1 MLFTDPSFLLLFL
14 PILLTLYFL
23 ATSVTHLIGQP
34 SARQLAVANWVLLA
48 GCLVFYVRG
57 AGAGAWIISGA
68 IAFNVWMARVVDQ
81 ARQGR
86 KAFFVV
92 AVAGNLALLG
102 ICKYAASAFG
112 TLALS
117 TDARTFAVP
126 QLLVPFGLSFIVLHA
141 ISYVADVYRRECMV
155 HSHWHQTVVYLLFF
169 PVLVAGPIV
178 RSRDLSL
185 QLNRRLVGMST
196 FAYGVRRFAIGLG
209 KTFLIG
215 RTLAA
220 QADAA
225 FALPAVELSSPH
237 AWLGATCFT
246 LQIYFE
252 LSGYADMAIGLGRVL
267 GYRLRENFRWPYV
280 AHTLHEFWQRWNI
293 SLLEWLRT
301 YTGLRLE
308 GHRTVWVHVPSV
320 LALLLLVGLWHG
332 PGANVVAWGLYHG
345 TFLAAE
351 RVGLARIVTRLP
363 VPIRHGYL
371 LLVVLCGWVLFRT
384 ETLRDA
390 LVFLQ
395 AMAGLGDAVP
405 RPGPLVATPV
415 VWMALTAGVIGAAP
429 LVPWLSRWRVMLDAV
444 TTSVL
449 MLVSTAS
456 IFTWRLGSDVVDA
469 ARRRRERDSSG

>member
-14 PILLTLYFL
+14 PILLALYFL
-23 ATSVTHLIGQP
+23 AVSVTHRIGRTGT
-34 SARQLAVANWVLLA
+34 RQGAVANWVLLA
-48 GCLVFYVRG
+48 GCLVFFVRG
-57 AGAGAWIISGA
+57 AGAFAWVISGA
-68 IAFNVWMARVVDQ
+68 IAFNVWMARLVDR

-86 KAFFVV
+86 EAFFIV
-92 AVAGNLALLG
+92 AVVGNVALFG
-102 ICKYAASAFG
+102 ICKYAPSAFDI
-112 TLALS
+112 LAPS
-117 TDARTFAVP
+117 TGERMLAVP
-126 QLLVPFGLSFIVLHA
+126 QLLFPFGLSFFVLHA
-141 ISYVADVYRRECMV
+141 ISYVADVYRFEGKVRPRL
-155 HSHWHQTVVYLLFF
+155 HQTVAYLLFF

-178 RSRDLSL
+178 RYRDLSS
-185 QLNRRLVGMST
+185 QLNRRRVGMST

-225 FALPAVELSSPH
+225 FALPAGELSSTH

-252 LSGYADMAIGLGRVL
+252 LSGYADMAVGLGRML

-280 AHTLHEFWQRWNI
+280 ASTLHEFWQRWNI
-293 SLLEWLRT
+293 SLFEWLRT

-308 GHRTVWVHVPSV
+308 GHSTVWVHVQSV
-320 LALLLLVGLWHG
+320 LALMLLVGLWHG
-332 PGANVVAWGLYHG
+332 PGTNVMAWGLYHG

-351 RVGLARIVTRLP
+351 RVGLATIVTRLP
-363 VPIRHGYL
+363 PLIRHGYL
-371 LLVVLCGWVLFRT
+371 LLVVLSGWVLFRT

-395 AMAGLGDAVP
+395 ALAGLGDTVP
-405 RPGPLVATPV
+405 QPSPLVVTPV
-415 VWMALTAGVIGAAP
+415 VWMALVAGVMGSAP
-429 LVPWLSRWRVMLDAV
+429 LVAWLSRWRVMLDAV

-449 MLVSTAS
+449 MLASTTS
-456 IFTWRLGSDVVDA
+456 IFTWRRGADVVDA

>member
-1 MLFTDPSFLLLFL
+1 MLFTNPSFLLLFL
-14 PILLTLYFL
+14 PILLALYFL
-23 ATSVTHLIGQP
+23 AASVTHRIGRLG
-34 SARQLAVANWVLLA
+34 ARQSAVADWVLLA

-57 AGAGAWIISGA
+57 AGAFAWVIFGA
-68 IAFNVWMARVVDQ
+68 IAFNVSMARLVGR

-86 KAFFVV
+86 KAFFFVAV
-92 AVAGNLALLG
+92 AVAGNVALFG
-102 ICKYAASAFG
+102 MCKYAASAFG
-112 TLALS
+112 TLAPS
-117 TDARTFAVP
+117 TAERTFAVP
-126 QLLVPFGLSFIVLHA
+126 QLLFPFGLSFFVLHA
-141 ISYVADVYRRECMV
+141 ISYVADVYRREGMV
-155 HSHWHQTVVYLLFF
+155 RPRLHQTIAYLLFF

-178 RSRDLSL
+178 RYRDFSS

-220 QADAA
+220 QSDVV
-225 FALPAVELSSPH
+225 FALPAGELSSTH

-252 LSGYADMAIGLGRVL
+252 LSGYADMAVGLGRML

-280 AHTLHEFWQRWNI
+280 ASTLHEFWQRWNI

-301 YTGLRLE
+301 YAGLRLE
-308 GHRTVWVHVPSV
+308 GHPTVWVHVPSV
-320 LALLLLVGLWHG
+320 LALMLLVGLWHG

-351 RVGLARIVTRLP
+351 RVGLATIVTRLP
-363 VPIRHGYL
+363 SPIRHGYL
-371 LLVVLCGWVLFRT
+371 LLVVLSGWVLFRT

-390 LVFLQ
+390 FVFLQ
-395 AMAGLGDAVP
+395 ALGGFGDTVP
-405 RPGPLVATPV
+405 QASPLVVSPV
-415 VWMALTAGVIGAAP
+415 VWMALAAGVMGSAP

-449 MLVSTAS
+449 MLVSTTS
-456 IFTWRLGSDVVDA
+456 IFTWRRGSDVVDA
-469 ARRRRERDSSG
+469 ARRRRERD